1 MKIMKLI
8 MGSICLALFCTS
20 TAWVEY
26 KIVSSLGSVISLFA
40 LTSMSAAMVVAL
52 LRAPEG
58 CENADGFYAGVRK
71 RRSDTIRHG
80 QRTLTAKMNMVRFL
94 VAQWSR
100 ARN

>member
-71 RRSDTIRHG
+71 RRSDGVRHG
-80 QRTLTAKMNMVRFL
+80 QRPRMAKMDVVRFL
-94 VAQWSR
+94 IGRRSR
-100 ARN
+100 A